1 VSRSKRKVEHINY
14 ALATGQKRT
23 HGLTDVSFVH
33 NSLPDVALKDVSLQ
47 SKIGELSI
55 SSPIF
60 INAMTGGGGEK
71 TEAINQ
77 QLAEVAKEC
86 KLPIAVGSQMAAI
99 KDLSQRASFQVVRK
113 TNDNGIVIGNI
124 GSEATVDQAKEAV
137 DMIEANALQIHLNVI
152 QELVMPE
159 GDRDF
164 TGVLNR
170 IEAIVANVNVPIIVK
185 EVGFGM
191 SKDTVSKLRSVG
203 VSIVDVGGYGGT
215 NFAEVENERRNR
227 QLEQFNNWGI
237 PTSISIIEG
246 KAAAPL
252 MSILASGGIQTS
264 TEIAKAVAL
273 GANAVGIAGYFLKI
287 LIKEGPE
294 RLQQEVIE
302 LQSGLQLIMTALGA
316 KTIKQLQKAP
326 IVLQGE
332 TLNWLQQRGINTI
345 HYAQKK

>member
-1 VSRSKRKVEHINY
+1 VSRSKRKVEHINH
-14 ALATGQKRT
+14 AMATGQKRT
-23 HGLTDVSFVH
+23 HGLNDISFVH
-33 NSLPDVALKDVSLQ
+33 NSIPNVALKDVCLH
-47 SKIGELSI
+47 SKIGELPI

-71 TEAINQ
+71 TENINR
-77 QLAEVAKEC
+77 QLAEVANKC
-86 KLPIAVGSQMAAI
+86 DLPIAVGSQMAAI
-99 KDLSQRASFQVVRK
+99 KDPSQRASFQIVRK
-113 TNDNGIVIGNI
+113 AHKDGIVIGNI
-124 GSEATVDQAKEAV
+124 GSEATIDQAKEAV
-137 DMIEANALQIHLNVI
+137 EMIEADALQIHLNVI

-170 IEAIVANVNVPIIVK
+170 IEAIVNNIGVPVIVK

-203 VSIVDVGGYGGT
+203 VSIVDVAGHGGT
-215 NFAEVENERRNR
+215 NFAAVENERRSR

-264 TEIAKAVAL
+264 TEVAKAVAL
-273 GANAVGIAGYFLKI
+273 GAHAVGIAGFFLKI
-287 LIKEGPE
+287 LLNEGPVKLE
-294 RLQQEVIE
+294 EEIVE
-302 LQSGLQLIMTALGA
+302 LQTGIKLIMTALGA
-316 KTIKQLQKAP
+316 TTIKQLQKTP
-326 IVLQGE
+326 LVIQGE
-332 TLNWLQQRGINTI
+332 TLHWLQQRGINTV